1 MIKTLQSLRFVFVM
15 LMVLSHII
23 GKVFDYGGECA
34 VSFFF
39 MLSGFVLSI
48 AYAGKIEQ
56 GQFQPWQFVKRQLMK
71 FYPLHLLTF
80 IIMVVLDAR
89 LGVYYEW
96 YRLLPNV
103 LLLQSWIPDDSFYFV
118 ANGSSWFLC
127 DVMFFYVV
135 FKPMFLFLRNL
146 SRRYLILL
154 GVVILAGYL
163 LLAFSIPLS
172 SVNSIL
178 YASPLTRTLD
188 FMIGILLYRVYV
200 SSWGRDLQHWL
211 EKQNVF
217 TLTIIEAVIILVL
230 AALFFV
236 GQAITIRLSCTFM
249 YWFVMPAFIL
259 IFADIDKL
267 KGLLTRML
275 HHPVM
280 LWLGGISFE
289 IFLLHMLV
297 IRVVNSF
304 CLSYGITNRTLS
316 YTMMALGTLLL
327 SYLAKKYLRDRRFH
341 SPKRETQAR

>member
-23 GKVFDYGGECA
+23 GKAFDYGGECA

-39 MLSGFVLSI
+39 ILSGFVLSV
-48 AYAGKIEQ
+48 AYAGKIGQ
-56 GQFQPWQFVKRQLMK
+56 GQFLSRQFLKRQLMK

-80 IIMVVLDAR
+80 IVMVVLDAR

-127 DVMFFYVV
+127 DMLFFYVI
-135 FKPMFLFLRNL
+135 FKPMFLFLRDI
-146 SRRYLILL
+146 SRHHLLLL
-154 GVVILAGYL
+154 GVVILVCYL

-172 SVNSIL
+172 RVNSIL
-178 YASPLTRTLD
+178 YASPITRMLD
-188 FMIGILLYRVYV
+188 FVIGILLYRVYV
-200 SSWGRDLQHWL
+200 SSWGRDLLRWL
-211 EKQNVF
+211 ERQRAF
-217 TLTIIEAVIILVL
+217 TLTAIEVAAILLL
-230 AALFFV
+230 AALFFL
-236 GQAITIRLSCTFM
+236 GQTITIRLSCTFM

-259 IFADIDKL
+259 VFAQIDRL
-267 KGLLTRML
+267 KGLFTCIL

-289 IFLLHMLV
+289 IYLLHMPV
-297 IRVVNSF
+297 IRVVNSL
-304 CLSYGITNRTLS
+304 CSSLGITNPILPYTIMAVALLS
-316 YTMMALGTLLL
+316 F
-327 SYLAKKYLRDRRFH
+327 SYLAKKYLRVRRARC
-341 SPKRETQAR
+341 PK